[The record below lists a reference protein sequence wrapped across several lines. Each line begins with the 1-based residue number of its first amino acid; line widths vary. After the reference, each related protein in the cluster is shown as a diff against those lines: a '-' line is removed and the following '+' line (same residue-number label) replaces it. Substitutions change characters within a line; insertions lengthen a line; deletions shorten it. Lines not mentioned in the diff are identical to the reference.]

1 MSQTIYD
8 TFLVI
13 IRAYPMTLLLSAA
26 PFFLALAFGFVIA
39 WCKMS
44 PYRALRWFGTLYVN
58 FFRNLP
64 YIILIFIVYYGIPM
78 WFDIHIS
85 KFTVAVVSLALNQAA
100 YFGEIIRGGLTKIQ
114 TGQLEAAEAVGLSR
128 FQMLRFIIIPQVMYA
143 VTPALMGQATQLIKS
158 TSVISVIGIKELT
171 MVGRASAI
179 STHAPLICFTWVAV
193 MYFGICYLLQWVAR
207 KIEKRNIK
215 IMQGS

>member
-1 MSQTIYD
+1 MLDNVYN
-8 TFLVI
+8 TFWVI
-13 IRAYPMTLLLSAA
+13 VRAYPMTLLLSVA
-26 PFFLALAFGFVIA
+26 PFVLALVFGFVIA
-39 WCKMS
+39 SLKMS
-44 PYRALRWFGTLYVN
+44 RWRVLRYIGTLYVN

-64 YIILIFIVYYGIPM
+64 YIILIFIVFYGVSM

-114 TGQLEAAEAVGLSR
+114 TGQIEAAEAMGLSR
-128 FQMLRFIIIPQVMYA
+128 PQMLRFIVIPQVMYA

-158 TSVISVIGIKELT
+158 TSVISVIGIKELA

-193 MYFGICYLLQWVAR
+193 MYFVVCYFLQWVAR
-207 KIEKRNIK
+207 RIERRNLR
-215 IMQGS
+215 IMGR